1 MKLYVIRHGEAIER
15 SAAVREEDRW
25 LTPAGRD
32 EFRANARRL
41 AKKGIVP
48 DCIVTSPLVR
58 AVQTADILA
67 DVLGFGG
74 EIRVSQELA
83 PGFGVEGL
91 FRLVDANGTP
101 RSLAV
106 VGHEPDLGEV
116 VARLLGI
123 EGALPLKKGVIMAL
137 ELEPSL
143 PAEPARFRWLIH
155 QGEKISE
162 LPGHGKAR

>member
-1 MKLYVIRHGEAIER
+1 MKLYVIRHGEAIDR

-25 LTPAGRD
+25 LTPAGRY

-74 EIRVSQELA
+74 EIRVSRELA

-123 EGALPLKKGVIMAL
+123 EGALLLKKGVIMAL

-143 PAEPARFRWLIH
+143 SAEPARFRWLIH